1 MKLKNE
7 MIFNFAMQVKS
18 VIAGTN
24 EGVDSKGRDYSIR
37 SFVLDGMVLD
47 GINPMTNNV
56 VDIDQY
62 GTGLKKVIKVMNDKK
77 IQVPLLDNNGNHKK
91 DLLTKDYL
99 FETENPTSLFG
110 KFCQFEGKVS
120 YYTSE
125 NGEVL
130 PTVRITDFTVLNV
143 PIKGTIETATLP
155 SFPTEAQA
163 KASGLF
169 DESVETVG
177 AASTNTISVL
187 LGLSEADALALKQNN
202 PAEYKSQ
209 LEELNKTARG
219 LNKKAIVEELATV

>member
-7 MIFNFAMQVKS
+7 MTFNFAMQVKS
-18 VIAGTN
+18 VIARTN

-62 GTGLKKVIKVMNDKK
+62 GTGLKKVIKVINDKK

-99 FETENPTSLFG
+99 FETENPTSLFS

-130 PTVRITDFTVLNV
+130 PTVRITDFTVLNI
-143 PIKGTIETATLP
+143 PIKGTIENATLP
-155 SFPTEAQA
+155 SFQTEAQA

-177 AASTNTISVL
+177 VASSNTISVL

-219 LNKKAIVEELATV
+219 LNKKAIVEELTTV

>member
-7 MIFNFAMQVKS
+7 MTFNFAMQVKS

-37 SFVLDGMVLD
+37 SFV
-47 GINPMTNNV
+47 

-77 IQVPLLDNNGNHKK
+77 IQVPLLDTNGHHKK

-187 LGLSEADALALKQNN
+187 
-202 PAEYKSQ
+202 
-209 LEELNKTARG
+209 
-219 LNKKAIVEELATV
+219 